1 MRTLYITRHA
11 KSSWNDP
18 RIDDFDRVLNERGQ
32 RDAPFMAKTFGAR
45 GEGVDLLVSSPAA
58 RAKTTATFFHD
69 MSGLELPP
77 IQEIPAIYLASL
89 HTLLSV
95 VNRLPDSAA
104 RIMLFGHNPG
114 LSELTAYLTNSAIG
128 ELPTCATVRIDLPV
142 DHWSEV
148 SGGLGDLIWYD
159 YPGSHGELAKSA
171 RTS

>member
-11 KSSWNDP
+11 KSSWDDP
-18 RIDDFDRVLNERGQ
+18 RIDDFDRVLNERGL
-32 RDAPFMAKTFGAR
+32 RDSPFMAKTFGAR
-45 GEGVDLLVSSPAA
+45 ADGVDLLVSSPAV